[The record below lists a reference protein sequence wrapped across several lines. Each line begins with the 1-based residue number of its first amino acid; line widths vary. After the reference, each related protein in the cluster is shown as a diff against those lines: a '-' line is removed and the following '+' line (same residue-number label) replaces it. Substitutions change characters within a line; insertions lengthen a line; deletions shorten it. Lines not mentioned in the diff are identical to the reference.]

1 MVAVILFIILDWI
14 FVSMNATPMRFPV
27 GMSKLNYF
35 KIYSVEKKNVS
46 VVAICLL
53 NKCAI
58 ILMFIYMLLLTYEL
72 Q

>member
-1 MVAVILFIILDWI
+1 MAISLYEMWLQGIMVAVILFIILDWI

-35 KIYSVEKKNVS
+35 KIYSVEKK
-46 VVAICLL
+46 
-53 NKCAI
+53 
-58 ILMFIYMLLLTYEL
+58 MY